1 MPSVFELVP
10 RSLRA
15 SDAPAG
21 DSIEEHLRSVRSALG
36 EAGAA
41 RHEIGARIAVEIGH
55 GIAPRAANAERP
67 EQLGAL
73 EEGAPG
79 ALQELGTRLRAV
91 AVVDPRRDEEAVV
104 AGPHG
109 GKRIGD

>member
-21 DSIEEHLRSVRSALG
+21 DSIDEHLRSVRSTLG

-73 EEGAPG
+73 EEGAPRKAPRERCRSLVRG
-79 ALQELGTRLRAV
+79 CERLPSSIHAV
-91 AVVDPRRDEEAVV
+91 T
-104 AGPHG
+104 
-109 GKRIGD
+109 KRP